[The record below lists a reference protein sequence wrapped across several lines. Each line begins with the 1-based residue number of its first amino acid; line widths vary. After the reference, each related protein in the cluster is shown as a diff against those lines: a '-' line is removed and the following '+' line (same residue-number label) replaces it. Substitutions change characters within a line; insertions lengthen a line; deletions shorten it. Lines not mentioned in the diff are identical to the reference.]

1 MTYLTIRAGEAQQAR
16 RVEPMRFA
24 ELFAEPAPP
33 PPDPL
38 PVKRSRLVPAAL
50 LLIALIGD
58 LALMGRSTTLGDRPV
73 VARAVSSS

>member
-1 MTYLTIRAGEAQQAR
+1 MTYLTIRAGETQQAR

-33 PPDPL
+33 PDPL
-38 PVKRSRLVPAAL
+38 PVKRSRLVPATL
-50 LLIALIGD
+50 LLIAVIGD
-58 LALMGRSTTLGDRPV
+58 LALMGRSTPLGDRPA